1 MTPRRQPLRVT
12 NRPPRRDPAPP
23 IVKADTTSWA
33 RPWVQMKYFSFA
45 PAVYPNMLAGVSPDA
60 TAGELVTVYDR
71 DGQVFGR
78 GIYNPR
84 AKVAVRVLQHGDE
97 PFEESDL
104 DARVHRAI
112 ALRLQRLEL
121 PGRTDAFRVIHSDGD
136 GLGGLVVDRYADT
149 LSIEVSTLGMWLR
162 LRRWLPVLHENLG
175 TKSHVIHADPEI
187 ARMEGMRLADVPE
200 IDDEAPRSV
209 KVKEDGVR
217 YFVDFSEGH
226 KTGFFC
232 DQRDNRRRFAELARG
247 SRVLD
252 LCAYTGGFALSAR
265 VTGSCSDVTAVDL
278 DEKAVALAKKN
289 ADLNQVRLNLVH
301 ADAFTWGRQ
310 MIANGERW
318 DSVVVDPPKFVTSR
332 DDELAQ
338 KGRNKYYDLN
348 AVALQLV
355 KRGGLYVS
363 CSCSGLLDVAEF
375 EEIVMRAAHRNK
387 RKLQIIDRTG
397 PGLDHPVMSNAADGR
412 YLKVLWAIVW

>member
-1 MTPRRQPLRVT
+1 MTPRRDSQH
-12 NRPPRRDPAPP
+12 RRPAPP
-23 IVKADTTSWA
+23 PVVKADTTGWA
-33 RPWVQMKYFSFA
+33 TPWVQMKYFSFA

-60 TAGELVTVYDR
+60 SAGELVTVYDR
-71 DGQVFGR
+71 DGMVFGR
-78 GIYNPR
+78 GFYNPR
-84 AKVAVRVLQHGDE
+84 AKVAVRVLQHGTE
-97 PFEESDL
+97 PFEEADL
-104 DARVHRAI
+104 DARVQRAI
-112 ALRLQRLEL
+112 DLRLQRLDL
-121 PGRTDAFRVIHSDGD
+121 TQRTDAFRVIHSDGD
-136 GLGGLVVDRYADT
+136 GLGGLVVDKYADT
-149 LSIEVSTLGMWLR
+149 LSIEVSTLGIWRR
-162 LRRWLPVLHENLG
+162 LRRWLPLLHEKLG
-175 TKSHVIHADPEI
+175 THTHVIHADPEI
-187 ARMEGMRLADVPE
+187 ARMEGMRVADVPE

-209 KVKEDGVR
+209 KVREDGVR
-217 YFVDFSEGH
+217 YIVDFSEGH

-232 DQRDNRRRFAELARG
+232 DQRDNRQRFAQLARG
-247 SRVLD
+247 TRVLD

-265 VTGSCSDVTAVDL
+265 VSGGCEDVTGVDL

-289 ADLNQVRLNLVH
+289 ADLNQVRVNWVH
-301 ADAFTWGRQ
+301 GDAFTWGRQ
-310 MIANGERW
+310 MITNGELW
-318 DSVVVDPPKFVTSR
+318 DSVVVDPPKFVSSR
-332 DDELAQ
+332 EGEFAE